1 MIEVENLTKYYGP
14 RAAIR
19 DLNFEVAKGE
29 ILGFLGPNGAGKT
42 TTMRI
47 LTGYIPPT
55 SGVARVAGYNTF
67 SQSLEA
73 RRHIGYL
80 PESVPLYTEMEVS
93 TYIDFMARIRGVPG
107 RARRA
112 RVNYA
117 MEALHLTH
125 VRDRVIGKLSKGYR
139 QRVGIAQALVAN
151 PDVLILDEPTIGLDP
166 RQIIDTR
173 NLIKGLAGE
182 HTVILSTHILPEVSA
197 TCTRVIIINDGE
209 IAAVDTPQNLTRR
222 LRGAETLQI
231 EVRGPRDEVARCLHD
246 LPRVTDVT
254 STGGSDGRNAFT
266 VVCELGTDL
275 REQLAAAVV
284 QQGWGLLELRAVG
297 LSLEEIF
304 LRIITEESPV
314 EEERGEPVS
323 AR

>member
-1 MIEVENLTKYYGP
+1 MAEPLLVVAGLEVRYGTV
-14 RAAIR
+14 AAVR

-112 RVNYA
+112 V
-117 MEALHLTH
+117 
-125 VRDRVIGKLSKGYR
+125 
-139 QRVGIAQALVAN
+139 
-151 PDVLILDEPTIGLDP
+151 
-166 RQIIDTR
+166 
-173 NLIKGLAGE
+173 LAG
-182 HTVILSTHILPEVSA
+182 
-197 TCTRVIIINDGE
+197 RV
-209 IAAVDTPQNLTRR
+209 V
-222 LRGAETLQI
+222 
-231 EVRGPRDEVARCLHD
+231 VC
-246 LPRVTDVT
+246 
-254 STGGSDGRNAFT
+254 STGLPSR
-266 VVCELGTDL
+266 
-275 REQLAAAVV
+275 
-284 QQGWGLLELRAVG
+284 
-297 LSLEEIF
+297 S
-304 LRIITEESPV
+304 
-314 EEERGEPVS
+314 
-323 AR
+323 